1 MSTKE
6 IILEQGIKWEAA
18 SLYETKRGKIK
29 QIATGVPGALFWKH
43 YKESLASKMKDA
55 GLSLNKLSKGQ
66 WEVVCWIR
74 DVNRCFI
81 EEAGLAIPELPEA
94 ASGEIAPF

>member
-6 IILEQGIKWEAA
+6 IILEQGIKWSAA

-29 QIATGVPGALFWKH
+29 QIATGVPGPLFWKH
-43 YKESLASKMKDA
+43 YKESLASRMKDA
-55 GLSLNKLSKGQ
+55 GLSLNRLAKGQ

-74 DVNRCFI
+74 DANRCFI
-81 EEAGLAIPELPEA
+81 EETGLTIPALPEV
-94 ASGEIAPF
+94 SNESTPF